1 MRSWTATPIARRSTL
16 SALNIRSRV
25 SPYDATDR
33 VSSLAEGLVMTTRDD
48 AATLS
53 LRHVAASYI
62 ARAKTICIK
71 MSVASRLPAISLEI
85 ARHARGIHKSCI
97 YTRCSRTRAWH
108 VPIKTYVNFS
118 KADLQAKL

>member
-1 MRSWTATPIARRSTL
+1 MRGCWTATPVARQSTL
-16 SALNIRSRV
+16 SAPNIRSGV

-33 VSSLAEGLVMTTRDD
+33 VSSLAEGLVMTTRV

-71 MSVASRLPAISLEI
+71 MSVASRPPAISLEI
-85 ARHARGIHKSCI
+85 ARHAV
-97 YTRCSRTRAWH
+97 YTQI
-108 VPIKTYVNFS
+108 V
-118 KADLQAKL
+118 